1 MIRLYEAH
9 ETKFD
14 HNKQVLDV
22 YSAIVSEQ
30 GNGDFSL
37 ELTCPL
43 TYADTIK
50 PGMIITAPTPRFE
63 QPFRVFSVQKTLKQ
77 LRVKARHITYDTA
90 SNFIEDARPT
100 GVAGQAALSH
110 IEGKRVNPSNV
121 NLTSD
126 ITLTGTAYYV
136 RKTELEALIG
146 AENSFLNVWGGYLI
160 RDEWNMHF
168 RNDLQDRGYVV
179 ELGQNLTGVEAMED
193 MTNVVT
199 KILPTFVL
207 EDNEVYYL
215 PEKYIL
221 SPLADK
227 YPEEITRELRIKL
240 TEAQRQQSAESLYPY
255 IREQVTKAFD
265 EGLDK
270 PVLSYKVNFVELSK
284 TEAYKD
290 LELLEKLDIFDVVTC
305 KVPTLDIDVKLVM
318 VSYTYDAI
326 KDMFTSMTLGE
337 QRPTSASSSKQLQR
351 SIEQQ
356 IIRDDS
362 PVMIKINN
370 ARQKIVE
377 NITGVNGGS
386 IVTRL
391 NADGVPYE
399 ILLLDGGD
407 INTARYVVR
416 LNNKGIA
423 LSSTGVNGPYGVAI
437 DARNGIYANQLYA
450 LIVTAGMIAT
460 GAIRSNHI
468 MGNQINGSHIQ
479 SRTITADN
487 IAYGT
492 LTGDQIKANSIGVDK
507 LQAFTISA
515 NQIKTGRL
523 QANSGGSYIDLD
535 NGTAYF
541 TGTVNASNISNSS
554 MTGSGY
560 GGSYSFS
567 STGSST
573 TTSQTAKTFA
583 FESGTIASG
592 VKIGNYMYASGT
604 GLFVNGAGYVCS
616 FETMGNAWVAI
627 HHGANND
634 RFNAANLIWGVTT
647 SGVVAT
653 SDMKTK
659 KNIEKIDYNLALD
672 FIKEINL
679 WEFDRIQDDRHSIGI
694 IANFLKYSE
703 HPYAD
708 FVLGKYVSP
717 QGDSVLT
724 ANYDNLAIINV
735 GAVKALDE
743 KVTTLEAKVTDLEE
757 ENNDLKSRL
766 ERLEKLVLE
775 SEVTDGN

>member
-1 MIRLYEAH
+1 MIRLYEAN

-37 ELTCPL
+37 EITCPL

-100 GVAGQAALSH
+100 GVAGQAALSR

-193 MTNVVT
+193 VTNVAT

-207 EDNEVYYL
+207 EDDKVYYL

-227 YPEEITRELRIKL
+227 YPEEITRELRIEL

-255 IREQVTKAFD
+255 IREQVAKTFN

-284 TEAYKD
+284 TEAYKE

-318 VSYTYDAI
+318 VSYKYDAI

-351 SIEQQ
+351 SLEQQ

-370 ARQKIVE
+370 AQQKIVE

-399 ILLLDGGD
+399 ILLLSDGD

-416 LNNKGIA
+416 LNNEGIA
-423 LSSTGVNGPYGVAI
+423 ISRLGVEGPYGIAM
-437 DARNGIYANQLYA
+437 DAHNGIYANQISGLK
-450 LIVTAGMIAT
+450 IIAGMIEAD
-460 GAIRSNHI
+460 AVRSNNI
-468 MGNQINGSHIQ
+468 AANAITGDKIAAG
-479 SRTITADN
+479 TITGDK
-487 IAYGT
+487 IA
-492 LTGDQIKANSIGVDK
+492 ANSISADK
-507 LQAFTISA
+507 LQAFEISA
-515 NQIKTGRL
+515 DNIKAGRL
-523 QANSGGSYIDLD
+523 QSNRGGSYIDLD

-554 MTGSGY
+554 MTGSGF
-560 GGSYSFS
+560 GGSYSFG
-567 STGSST
+567 STGTSS
-573 TTSQTAKTFA
+573 TTSQTAKTFD
-583 FESGTIASG
+583 FQSGKIQNG
-592 VKIGNYMYASGT
+592 VHIGNYMYASGN
-604 GLFVNGAGYVCS
+604 GIFFNGAGYVCS
-616 FETMGNAWVAI
+616 FESQGNAWIAI
-627 HHGANND
+627 HKGSNND
-634 RFNAANLIWGVTT
+634 RFTASNLIWGVTT
-647 SGVVAT
+647 NGVVYT
-653 SDMKTK
+653 SDLSTK
-659 KNIEKIDYNLALD
+659 KDLSRVDPQLAID
-672 FIKEINL
+672 FIRDLKY
-679 WEFDRIQDDRHSIGI
+679 WEYTRKSDDVSRLGI
-694 IANFLKYSE
+694 VANFLKYSDNPLAE
-703 HPYAD
+703 Y
-708 FVLGKYVSP
+708 VL
-717 QGDSVLT
+717 
-724 ANYDNLAIINV
+724 AEYDNGIDAKILTVDYDQLAIIN
-735 GAVKALDE
+735 GIAVKELDK

-757 ENNDLKSRL
+757 ENNKIKARL